1 MEKRL
6 VDKRPN
12 LAEASRAEAAR
23 APITTRLTLG
33 TTRLT
38 LWTFSGTDTTA
49 LCLLPVAT
57 TTSLLVCALVFAL
70 GGAWLPAACPRPST
84 TSLSGCLSFRP
95 SQQLVCG
102 RGLMVWTEGTAL
114 RRRALWKAGVRAC
127 RRWAPPTMLALRASL
142 LVSIWATCL
151 VSSATS
157 PPLRHGTAFHGASTR
172 RLLSREAGAGRLLA
186 QCCPPSALGQVHVLK
201 RAAWLSLDLF
211 CFTALDALGRNDA
224 SGIFCSIRTLSILAH
239 LHGISM
245 LHCLRA
251 PGWPRSCHSP

>member
-1 MEKRL
+1 MAL
-6 VDKRPN
+6 SP
-12 LAEASRAEAAR
+12 L
-23 APITTRLTLG
+23 LTLWTIFLPALG
-33 TTRLT
+33 QRLT

-49 LCLLPVAT
+49 LCLLPLTT
-57 TTSLLVCALVFAL
+57 TTSLLVYALVL

-102 RGLMVWTEGTAL
+102 RGLMVWTQGTAL

-157 PPLRHGTAFHGASTR
+157 PPLRQGTAPQGASAR
-172 RLLSREAGAGRLLA
+172 RLPSREAGAGRLHV
-186 QCCPPSALGQVHVLK
+186 QCCPS
-201 RAAWLSLDLF
+201 
-211 CFTALDALGRNDA
+211 
-224 SGIFCSIRTLSILAH
+224 
-239 LHGISM
+239 
-245 LHCLRA
+245 
-251 PGWPRSCHSP
+251 